1 MIRRCYRLVYS
12 LIFLLAM
19 AVNVSADTTM
29 SVGPITADTTWA
41 LSGSPYIVN
50 GSVLV
55 MPGVT
60 LTIEAGVEIK
70 FGEGNSFQVDG
81 DRKSVV

>member
-1 MIRRCYRLVYS
+1 MIRRCYGLMFS
-12 LIFLLAM
+12 LIFIM
-19 AVNVSADTTM
+19 AVNVFADTTI
-29 SVGPITADTTWA
+29 SGAPITADTTWA

-55 MPGVT
+55 MTGVT
-60 LTIEAGVEIK
+60 MTIEPGVEIK

-81 DRKSVV
+81 TLILE